1 VVFALLTLL
10 VWHPFPPSIEP
21 GVLEITAI
29 DVGQGD
35 SVLVA
40 FPDGKLMLIDGGGVL
55 AFGQRVKPKLDIGE
69 DVVSPYLWSRSIRR
83 LDVVVLSHAHED
95 HIGGLGAIVANFRPR
110 ELWTG
115 ATPASPTWDALRDEA
130 LRAGIKI
137 VPMRRGE
144 PFKYGGATL
153 QALAPGPDYEPAAA
167 PKNNDSLALRVSYGD
182 RSALLTGDIER
193 PVEAQLLAENLALH
207 ADILKVAHHGSKTSS
222 MPALLDSVHPA
233 FAMISAGFENSYGHP
248 HPDILAR
255 LHERGIEALRTDT
268 LGLVSVRTDGHRVRV
283 TTEQWSPG
291 GSEDS
296 AYSFSPSAISAPD

>member
-1 VVFALLTLL
+1 
-10 VWHPFPPSIEP
+10 
-21 GVLEITAI
+21 
-29 DVGQGD
+29 
-35 SVLVA
+35 
-40 FPDGKLMLIDGGGVL
+40 MDGGGVP
-55 AFGQRVKPKLDIGE
+55 AFGRQVKSKLDIGE

-95 HIGGLGAIVANFRPR
+95 HIGGLAAIVTNFQPG

-115 ATPASPTWDALRDEA
+115 ATPASPTWDALRAVA
-130 LRAGIKI
+130 LGAGIKI

-144 PFKYGGATL
+144 PFAYGGTTV

-167 PKNNDSLALRVSYGD
+167 PKNDDSLALRITYGE

-193 PVEAQLLAENLALH
+193 PVETQLLAENLAGH

-222 MPALLDSVHPA
+222 IAALLDSVHPA

-255 LHERGIEALRTDT
+255 LSERGIEALRTDT
-268 LGLVSVRTDGHRVRV
+268 LGLLSVRTDGHRVRV
-283 TTEQWSPG
+283 TTGHWSTA
-291 GSEDS
+291 ES
-296 AYSFSPSAISAPD
+296 ADATYSLSPSAISAPD